1 LQHSIEGFAELELIL
16 PSPSLLFVISLA
28 DPVDDKIENEDVVV
42 GVNGSD
48 TESDE
53 GETTTSFL
61 V

>member
-1 LQHSIEGFAELELIL
+1 LKHSIEGFAELELIL
-16 PSPSLLFVISLA
+16 PSSSLLFVISLA
-28 DPVDDKIENEDVVV
+28 DPVDDKIEDEVEVV